1 MKLPKTLENIT
12 LLLFIAIVFL
22 FYVYLP
28 THNSTID
35 AYYYA
40 SCIKYGNELFLP
52 HHLFYNWLGYIA
64 FKFSS
69 WLNLN
74 IDPLAMMKFV
84 NALFATGCLYI
95 FYLILK
101 KLNYLFS
108 EILPAIL
115 IVGFSFGIWRF
126 ATENENYIIPIFLS
140 LTGSLLFINFLKKQ
154 NNTSLFL
161 SGFMAS
167 LACLFHQIHFFWWFG
182 LLLGTIFITRK
193 FKYVLLFAIPAL
205 IVPVS
210 YLLVIPLYYK
220 MPLTYFNIIHF
231 VFHDFYTGGVTTTIG
246 LNNFYMTGISF
257 IRTFFQVH
265 GILIILIK
273 NSWVYV
279 IPILTLIGLSTY
291 ILFKNKN
298 FVRRKVSSN
307 QSFIYVHL
315 TIFILQLAFA
325 FYSVGNAEFMV
336 MLRRMGFSSPFL

>member
-1 MKLPKTLENIT
+1 
-12 LLLFIAIVFL
+12 
-22 FYVYLP
+22 
-28 THNSTID
+28 
-35 AYYYA
+35 
-40 SCIKYGNELFLP
+40 
-52 HHLFYNWLGYIA
+52 
-64 FKFSS
+64 
-69 WLNLN
+69 
-74 IDPLAMMKFV
+74 
-84 NALFATGCLYI
+84 
-95 FYLILK
+95 
-101 KLNYLFS
+101 
-108 EILPAIL
+108 
-115 IVGFSFGIWRF
+115 
-126 ATENENYIIPIFLS
+126 
-140 LTGSLLFINFLKKQ
+140 
-154 NNTSLFL
+154 
-161 SGFMAS
+161 MAS

-336 MLRRMGFSSPFL
+336 MLPFLLLMVLLFFFEIKKSVLWLIALALLIWNFSFGIYPNYKFDFSGRNFIVEKVMSNPTSLFIVDNKPLIDNAIYYQTGKDNIKNITYAPWELIASNKPLSLLSDTIDYLLSKNSKVFTNCIEKPKVMNRASVLIIQSDDEFFKKYNTIKVDSFSAFYGKYYLCEIQFKN